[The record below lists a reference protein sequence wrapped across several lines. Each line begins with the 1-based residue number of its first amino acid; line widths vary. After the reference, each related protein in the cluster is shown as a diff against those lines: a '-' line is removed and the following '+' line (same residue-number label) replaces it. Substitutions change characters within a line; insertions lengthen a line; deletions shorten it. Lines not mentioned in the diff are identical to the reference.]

1 MASGDSN
8 RKVSSVFITLAKPN
22 QTKVEQR
29 SGRQKGW
36 VHAGPSQRTSAS
48 RSSAP
53 EEPSQKSS
61 WSKNSIHSGNNM
73 GVLWK
78 NDTEEVSDVFSPPP
92 DSEMH
97 SYPPDPLPTQSL
109 LGQNLDPR
117 PLTSPQPPPPNK
129 EVVKRAPS
137 SGMKINEQPN
147 GTKENNPGESRGLCG
162 FCQRP
167 IPFTEAALTAMEKI
181 YHKGCFR
188 CTACNSP
195 LAGQMFYQKAEVPE
209 CEACYENGLERCWS
223 CGQKIKEKLLRA
235 LQRAYH
241 PTCFSCVTCKQPLQ
255 NFIQTETGEL
265 YCPLDYGRKFAKTC
279 SACHKIIMASD
290 GSIPGHIES
299 DGRIFHQEC
308 YRCEVCHVKFSMEK
322 KEPDCYS
329 LHGKRLC
336 LSCIKK
342 HQATTR

>member
-78 NDTEEVSDVFSPPP
+78 NDTEEVS
-92 DSEMH
+92 
-97 SYPPDPLPTQSL
+97 
-109 LGQNLDPR
+109 
-117 PLTSPQPPPPNK
+117 
-129 EVVKRAPS
+129 
-137 SGMKINEQPN
+137 
-147 GTKENNPGESRGLCG
+147 GLCG